1 MSADTANTDPTTE
14 TEAPAAVPLTDEQ
27 KLGHAT
33 GEMADLHDK
42 IQAAVV
48 SGDDFTALAV
58 AYAAS
63 VTKHRG
69 LFKIANQGAIDEET
83 SQIGQAIMTLV
94 GASKL
99 PALMGEPVTSVYF
112 TITPGEGENGPLI
125 QCGIN
130 VRARATS
137 TKASPAPKSGGSG
150 KTAKETFSVDGGPE
164 MTPKEFITDHATD
177 RVRANSLFKT
187 DKWPTKPEFL
197 NESIE
202 ALTTAGR
209 SVVRTPVTE

>member
-1 MSADTANTDPTTE
+1 MSTDTTATTATEE
-14 TEAPAAVPLTDEQ
+14 TTVAVPLTDEQ
-27 KLGHAT
+27 KLVAAT
-33 GEMADLHDK
+33 SEMAALHDK
-42 IQAAVV
+42 IQAAVT
-48 SGDDFTALAV
+48 SGEDFTALAIT
-58 AYAAS
+58 YAAS

-83 SQIGQAIMTLV
+83 SQIGQAILTLV

-137 TKASPAPKSGGSG
+137 NKAAPGPKAGGSG
-150 KTAKETFSVDGGPE
+150 KTAKETFSVNGGPE
-164 MTPKEFITDHATD
+164 MTPKEFIAAHATEH
-177 RVRANSLFKT
+177 VQGMSLFKT

-197 NESIE
+197 DESVE
-202 ALTTAGR
+202 ALTAAGH